1 MSKEMERAEDERL
14 IANFVGGD
22 SSSFDRLVL
31 KYQKKVVNLCYRLMG
46 EYDEAVD
53 CAQETFVK
61 VFRSIEHF
69 RFQSSFS
76 TWLFRI
82 AVNTCKNRLSSLKYR
97 FHRRMIRLGGDGPL
111 GRDVL
116 PGRSGDNPGSMEIA
130 NGSDSPSVALEKKE
144 RKELLQRVIDSLPES
159 QRTALVLRDVEGLS
173 YEEIGRILGLSLGT
187 VKSRIARAREQLK
200 SILRGIL

>member
-1 MSKEMERAEDERL
+1 MSKETERAEDERL
-14 IANFVGGD
+14 IGNFLGGD
-22 SSSFDRLVL
+22 SLAFDQLVL

-61 VFRSIEHF
+61 VYRSLEHF
-69 RFQSSFS
+69 RFQSNFS

-82 AVNTCKNRLSSLKYR
+82 TVNTCKNRLTSLKYR
-97 FHRRMIRLGGDGPL
+97 FHRRMIRLDGDGRL
-111 GRDVL
+111 GRDVHL
-116 PGRSGDNPGSMEIA
+116 GRNAENPGSIEIA
-130 NGSDSPSVALEKKE
+130 NGSASPTAALEKKE
-144 RKELLQRVIDSLPES
+144 IKELLQRAIDSLPKT
-159 QRTALVLRDVEGLS
+159 QRTALVLRDVESLS

>member
-1 MSKEMERAEDERL
+1 
-14 IANFVGGD
+14 
-22 SSSFDRLVL
+22 
-31 KYQKKVVNLCYRLMG
+31 
-46 EYDEAVD
+46 
-53 CAQETFVK
+53 
-61 VFRSIEHF
+61 
-69 RFQSSFS
+69 
-76 TWLFRI
+76 
-82 AVNTCKNRLSSLKYR
+82 
-97 FHRRMIRLGGDGPL
+97 MIRLGGDGPL